1 MNEKAYNLGRGFAS
15 KVGTDFCKRGFGKW
29 IGYVTIGGGYF
40 ESDPYK
46 EKSSAESEILG
57 YLEGMQALIG
67 KEIEILKN
75 NINNIK

>member
-15 KVGTDFCKRGFGKW
+15 NVETEFRKTGWGRWKGNVG
-29 IGYVTIGGGYF
+29 IGGDYF
-40 ESDPYK
+40 ESDAYK

-57 YLEGMQALIG
+57 YLEGIQALIG